1 MIDRYLNDELRES
14 MSANQ
19 KDIIEKLMA
28 QPYEEQSIEE
38 RREMYEQYEKML
50 KEKNAA
56 ESKIKDTDELIDEF
70 AKQGIRASVSIN
82 KKKIPKQQ
90 PKDVWKK
97 KKAKRRQQ
105 KQSRRK
111 Q

>member
-19 KDIIEKLMA
+19 KDLIEKLMA
-28 QPYEEQSIEE
+28 QPYEERSIEE

-50 KEKNAA
+50 KERDEA
-56 ESKIKDTDELIDEF
+56 ESKAKEDEF
-70 AKQGIRASVSIN
+70 TKMGYPEHAVQRPNYTPPSRIDK
-82 KKKIPKQQ
+82 
-90 PKDVWKK
+90 KK

-111 Q
+111 R